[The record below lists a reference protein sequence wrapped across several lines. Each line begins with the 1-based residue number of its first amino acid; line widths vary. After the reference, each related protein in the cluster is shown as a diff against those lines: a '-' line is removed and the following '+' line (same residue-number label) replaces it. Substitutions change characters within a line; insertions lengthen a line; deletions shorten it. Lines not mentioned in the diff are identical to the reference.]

1 VLIVQGGTL
10 DPSPDQ
16 VGLETVDF
24 LSDLDN
30 FSGSL
35 QGSNI
40 LSDLAVVVRRP
51 DGKDRAGSRGLDCVA
66 KPRYLELAS
75 RSTTTFRKASR
86 GAAGALAEACLPP
99 V

>member
-16 VGLETVDF
+16 VGQVAVDF

-30 FSGSL
+30 FFGSL

-40 LSDLAVVVRRP
+40 LSDLAVVVRR
-51 DGKDRAGSRGLDCVA
+51 LMA
-66 KPRYLELAS
+66 K
-75 RSTTTFRKASR
+75 T
-86 GAAGALAEACLPP
+86 ALARGGSIA
-99 V
+99 

>member
-16 VGLETVDF
+16 VGQVAVDF

-30 FSGSL
+30 FFGSL

-40 LSDLAVVVRRP
+40 LSDLAVVVRR
-51 DGKDRAGSRGLDCVA
+51 LMA
-66 KPRYLELAS
+66 K
-75 RSTTTFRKASR
+75 T
-86 GAAGALAEACLPP
+86 ALARGGSIG
-99 V
+99 